1 MQNSFIATS
10 MRRHSIGNGEAIF
23 NVVETVVGTYDEQT
37 KLFTD
42 ENGVVYKHVLDQSP
56 ESKKVA
62 KKEYYNLTTIESLK
76 DRYPTCVEIYE
87 IAEMYNDEKCST
99 IYYTANLDP
108 QRPIIMAID
117 TDNLK
122 NIFRQQQIPEAQRRA
137 AMPSQPEETA
147 ELIAAIAG
155 GCYTEEELE
164 DIKESAQIN
173 IEYLKSIIDSC
184 DEHLQASE
192 EQANNYNIREV
203 FEKVKETV
211 VDQDDAARRLIVEIE
226 RNLDQTDGS
235 GILITGN
242 TGTGKTLLVETIAE
256 HINRPFIS
264 IDSSQLSSPGYVGKK
279 IEQYLWDL
287 FVKCGYDI
295 DAAEHAI
302 LYFDEIDKK
311 GSEKKSDVGGQ
322 AVLNQLLKFLDGTT
336 YKATEN
342 PQHVTE
348 ANSVDIST
356 KNMTVLAG
364 GAFSE
369 IYEAKQPTP
378 IGFGSTKQTST
389 LKEPEIQD
397 FIEKAMMPKEL
408 MGRLP
413 VIIHLNPLTIDSL
426 RRILTD
432 SDKSALKLQEANFTK
447 KGVELKVTPEYLQKV
462 AEIAHERK
470 IGARGL
476 SKIIKDT
483 TWRPYDLVC
492 YEQDVYD
499 QVILDEQTVSN
510 PEHFQLVKKRTN

>member
-10 MRRHSIGNGEAIF
+10 MKKHKIANGEAIYS
-23 NVVETVVGTYDEQT
+23 VIETVVGTYDPET

-42 ENGVVYKHVLDQSP
+42 ENGVVYKHVLDHSPQS
-56 ESKKVA
+56 KATA
-62 KKEYYNLTTIESLK
+62 KKEYYNLAEANALK
-76 DRYPTCVEIYE
+76 ERYPTCVEIYE
-87 IAEMYNDEKCST
+87 IAEMWNDEKCGM

-108 QRPIIMAID
+108 QKPIIMAID

-122 NIFRQQQIPEAQRRA
+122 ELFRQQQNPNRRA
-137 AMPSQPEETA
+137 AVPSEPEETA

-155 GCYTEEELE
+155 GCYTDEELE
-164 DIKESAQIN
+164 DIKESAQVN
-173 IEYLKSIIDSC
+173 IEYLKSIIESC
-184 DEHLQASE
+184 EEHLKKDEDIS
-192 EQANNYNIREV
+192 NYNIREV
-203 FEKVKETV
+203 FAKVKETV
-211 VDQDDAARRLIVEIE
+211 VDQDEAAKRLIVEIE
-226 RNLDQTDGS
+226 RNLDQTDGT

-242 TGTGKTLLVETIAE
+242 TGTGKTLLVETIAK
-256 HINRPFIS
+256 HIDRPFIS

-302 LYFDEIDKK
+302 VYFDEIDKK

-336 YKATEN
+336 YKATDN

-348 ANSVDIST
+348 QNSVDIST
-356 KNMTVLAG
+356 ENMLVIAG

-369 IYEAKQPTP
+369 IYEAKAPTP
-378 IGFGSTKQTST
+378 IGFGATTPET
-389 LKEPEIQD
+389 KEPEIKD

-426 RRILTD
+426 RRILTN
-432 SDKSALKLQEANFTK
+432 SNKSALKLQEANFTK

-483 TWRPYDLVC
+483 TWRPYDIVC

-499 QVILDEQTVSN
+499 QVILDEQTVTN

>member
-1 MQNSFIATS
+1 MQNSFIATR
-10 MRRHSIGNGEAIF
+10 MKKHPIANGEAIYS
-23 NVVETVVGTYDEQT
+23 VVETVVGTYDPET

-42 ENGVVYKHVLDQSP
+42 ENGVVYKHILDN
-56 ESKKVA
+56 SKASSEKA
-62 KKEYYNLTTIESLK
+62 KKEYYNLADANILK
-76 DRYPTCVEIYE
+76 DRYPTCTEMYE
-87 IAEMYNDEKCST
+87 VAEMYNDEKCST

-108 QRPIIMAID
+108 QKPMIMAID

-122 NIFRQQQIPEAQRRA
+122 EVFRQQQDPNRRA
-137 AMPSQPEETA
+137 ALPSETEETA
-147 ELIAAIAG
+147 ELIAAIAS
-155 GCYTEEELE
+155 GCYSETQLE
-164 DIKESAQIN
+164 DIKESALLN
-173 IEYLKSIIDSC
+173 IEYLKSIIESC
-184 DEHLQASE
+184 DEHLKKDE
-192 EQANNYNIREV
+192 ESCNYNIREV
-203 FEKVKETV
+203 FQKVKETV
-211 VDQDDAARRLIVEIE
+211 VDQDEAAKRLIVEIE
-226 RNLDQTDGS
+226 RNLDQTDGT

-242 TGTGKTLLVETIAE
+242 TGTGKTLLVETIAKY
-256 HINRPFIS
+256 IDRPFIS

-287 FVKCGYDI
+287 FVKSGYDL

-302 LYFDEIDKK
+302 VYFDEIDKK

-336 YKATEN
+336 YKATDN

-348 ANSVDIST
+348 QNSVDIST
-356 KNMTVLAG
+356 DNMLVIAG

-369 IYEAKQPTP
+369 IYEAKAPTP
-378 IGFGSTKQTST
+378 IGFASTAPQAKD
-389 LKEPEIQD
+389 PEIKD
-397 FIEKAMMPKEL
+397 FIDKAMMPKEL

-426 RRILTD
+426 KRILTN

-447 KGVELKVTPEYLQKV
+447 KGVELKVTPEYLQRV
-462 AEIAHERK
+462 AEVAHERK

-483 TWRPYDLVC
+483 TWRPYDIVC

>member
-1 MQNSFIATS
+1 MQNSFIATR
-10 MRRHSIGNGEAIF
+10 MKKHPIANGEAIYS
-23 NVVETVVGTYDEQT
+23 VVETVVGTYDPET

-42 ENGVVYKHVLDQSP
+42 ENGIVYKHILDNSP
-56 ESKKVA
+56 VSRTKA
-62 KKEYYNLTTIESLK
+62 KKEYYNLADANILK
-76 DRYPTCVEIYE
+76 DRYPTCTEVHEV
-87 IAEMYNDEKCST
+87 AEMWNDEKCST

-108 QRPIIMAID
+108 QKPMIMAID

-122 NIFRQQQIPEAQRRA
+122 EVFRQQQEPNRKAALPSEA
-137 AMPSQPEETA
+137 EETA
-147 ELIAAIAG
+147 ELIAAIAS
-155 GCYTEEELE
+155 GCYSETQLE
-164 DIKESAQIN
+164 DIKESAQVN
-173 IEYLKSIIDSC
+173 IEYLKSIIESC
-184 DEHLQASE
+184 DEHLKKDE
-192 EQANNYNIREV
+192 EPCNYNIREV
-203 FEKVKETV
+203 FQKVKETV
-211 VDQDDAARRLIVEIE
+211 VDQDEAAKRLIVEIE
-226 RNLDQTDGS
+226 RSLDQADGT

-242 TGTGKTLLVETIAE
+242 TGTGKTLLVETIAK
-256 HINRPFIS
+256 HIDRPFIS

-287 FVKCGYDI
+287 FVKSGYDL

-302 LYFDEIDKK
+302 VYFDEIDKK

-336 YKATEN
+336 YKATDN

-348 ANSVDIST
+348 QNSVDIST
-356 KNMTVLAG
+356 DNMLVIAG

-369 IYEAKQPTP
+369 IYEAKAPTP
-378 IGFGSTKQTST
+378 IGFGSTEPQAKD
-389 LKEPEIQD
+389 PEIKD
-397 FIEKAMMPKEL
+397 FIDKAMMPKEL

-426 RRILTD
+426 RRILTN

-447 KGVELKVTPEYLQKV
+447 KGVELKVTPEYLQRV
-462 AEIAHERK
+462 AEVAHERK

-483 TWRPYDLVC
+483 TWRPYDIVC

>member
-10 MRRHSIGNGEAIF
+10 MKRHQIANGEAIYS
-23 NVVETVVGTYDEQT
+23 VIETVVGTYNPET

-42 ENGVVYKHVLDQSP
+42 ENGVVYKHVLDNSPQS
-56 ESKKVA
+56 KAKA
-62 KKEYYNLTTIESLK
+62 KKEYYNLAEANALK
-76 DRYPTCVEIYE
+76 ERYPTCVEIYE
-87 IAEMYNDEKCST
+87 IAEMWNDEKCGM

-122 NIFRQQQIPEAQRRA
+122 DIFRQQQNPNRKAALPSEPEA
-137 AMPSQPEETA
+137 PA

-155 GCYTEEELE
+155 GCYSEEELE
-164 DIKESAQIN
+164 DIKESAQVN
-173 IEYLKSIIDSC
+173 IEYLKSIIESC
-184 DEHLQASE
+184 EEHLKKDE
-192 EQANNYNIREV
+192 EISNFNIREV
-203 FEKVKETV
+203 FDKVKETV
-211 VDQDDAARRLIVEIE
+211 VDQDEAAKRLIVEIE
-226 RNLDQTDGS
+226 RNLDQTDGT

-242 TGTGKTLLVETIAE
+242 TGTGKTLLVETIAK
-256 HINRPFIS
+256 HIDRPFIS

-287 FVKCGYDI
+287 FVKCGYDL

-302 LYFDEIDKK
+302 VYFDEIDKK

-322 AVLNQLLKFLDGTT
+322 AVLNQLLKFLDGTN
-336 YKATEN
+336 YKATDN

-348 ANSVDIST
+348 QNSVDIST
-356 KNMTVLAG
+356 ENMLVIAG

-369 IYEAKQPTP
+369 IYEAKAPTP
-378 IGFGSTKQTST
+378 IGFGATTPET
-389 LKEPEIQD
+389 KEPEIKD

-413 VIIHLNPLTIDSL
+413 VIIHLDPLTIDSL
-426 RRILTD
+426 RRILTN
-432 SDKSALKLQEANFTK
+432 SDKSALKLQEVNFTK

-476 SKIIKDT
+476 NKIIKDT
-483 TWRPYDLVC
+483 TWRPYDIVC

-499 QVILDEQTVSN
+499 QVILDDQTVTN

>member
-1 MQNSFIATS
+1 MQNSFIATA
-10 MRRHSIGNGEAIF
+10 MKKHSIANGEAIYS
-23 NVVETVVGTYDEQT
+23 VVETVVGTYDPGT

-42 ENGVVYKHVLDQSP
+42 ENGVVYRHILDNSP
-56 ESKKVA
+56 ASKSKA
-62 KKEYYNLTTIESLK
+62 KKEYYNLVPADALK
-76 DRYPTCVEIYE
+76 DRYPTCVEVYE
-87 IAEMYNDEKCST
+87 MAEMWNDEKCGM

-108 QRPIIMAID
+108 EHPMIIAID

-122 NIFRQQQIPEAQRRA
+122 DIFRRQQEPNQKAALPSEA
-137 AMPSQPEETA
+137 EETA
-147 ELIAAIAG
+147 QLIAAIAS
-155 GCYTEEELE
+155 GCYSETELE
-164 DIKESAQIN
+164 DIKESAQVN
-173 IEYLKSIIDSC
+173 IEYLKSIIESC
-184 DEHLQASE
+184 EEHIKKE
-192 EQANNYNIREV
+192 EEPCNYNIREV

-211 VDQDDAARRLIVEIE
+211 VDQDDAAKRLIVEIE
-226 RNLDQTDGS
+226 RNLDQCDGT

-242 TGTGKTLLVETIAE
+242 TGTGKTLLVETIAKY
-256 HINRPFIS
+256 IDRPFIS
-264 IDSSQLSSPGYVGKK
+264 IDSSQLSAPGYVGKH
-279 IEQYLWDL
+279 IEQYLWEL
-287 FVKCGYDI
+287 FVKSGYDL

-302 LYFDEIDKK
+302 VYFDEIDKK

-336 YKATEN
+336 YKATDN

-348 ANSVDIST
+348 QNSVDIST
-356 KNMTVLAG
+356 NNMLVIAG

-369 IYEAKQPTP
+369 IYEAKAPTP
-378 IGFGSTKQTST
+378 IGFGTSTKTESP
-389 LKEPEIQD
+389 EPEIKD
-397 FIEKAMMPKEL
+397 FIQKAMMPKEL

-426 RRILTD
+426 KRILTD

-483 TWRPYDLVC
+483 TWRPYDIVC

-499 QVILDEQTVSN
+499 QVILDDQTVSN